1 MCLATTLSSV
11 WLSGG
16 QPTGKIALTMDL
28 RSSEVA
34 SASKKICTS
43 CPASASKRP
52 GAKRKGA
59 LVGSSGPHAL
69 FIMILSFFGG
79 ACTWACVAPSA
90 KSGKLASR
98 ERSERR
104 IMFPPMKG
112 KLAGGLAAI
121 YIIAITDSQAK
132 VDFQIFIFRKM
143 VSYGSRPCVF
153 GNELNDSCSI
163 LAERATSRR
172 AVGWSD
178 ID

>member
-1 MCLATTLSSV
+1 MISS
-11 WLSGG
+11 L
-16 QPTGKIALTMDL
+16 L
-28 RSSEVA
+28 EV
-34 SASKKICTS
+34 
-43 CPASASKRP
+43 
-52 GAKRKGA
+52 
-59 LVGSSGPHAL
+59 
-69 FIMILSFFGG
+69 
-79 ACTWACVAPSA
+79 ACTWASVAHSA

-98 ERSERR
+98 EISERC
-104 IMFPPMKG
+104 IMFRPMKG

-143 VSYGSRPCVF
+143 FSYVSRPCVL
-153 GNELNDSCSI
+153 GNEINDSCSI